1 MRKVHTIPA
10 TIIRFTATPLTS
22 TKRRRV
28 AGYAR
33 VSTDHADQVTSYEA
47 QVDYYTNYI
56 KNREDWEFAGMY
68 TDEGISATNTRHR
81 EGFKR
86 MVEDA
91 LAGKIDLIITK
102 SVSRFARNTVDSL
115 TTVRKLKD
123 KGIEVYFEK
132 ENIWTLDAKGELL
145 ITIMSSLAQ
154 EESRSISENT
164 TWGQRKRFADGKVS
178 VPYKRFLGYDKG
190 PNGTLV
196 VNREQAETVKEIYRL
211 FLAGYTFHS
220 IAAELT
226 RRGIPTPGGCKN
238 WSQSTI
244 RSILTNEKYKGDA
257 LLQKRYTVNFL
268 TKEMRENK
276 GEVPQYYVEHNHEAI
291 ISPEVFDQVQ
301 EAMERRRTGGN
312 RYSGVSIYSSKIK
325 CGDCGGWYGAKV
337 WHSTDKYRKTIYRCN
352 NKFKHHCQTPHLTEA
367 DIQQIFLRAVNKLIT
382 EKQEIIENI
391 RDLQQT
397 LCQTGDLEKAQAQHE
412 ADMKMLAGLTEQC
425 IAENARIAQDQS
437 AYQKRYDDLAKRYDE
452 AKQAYEGTVK
462 AIQHRK
468 TRAEQLDGFIQTLEA
483 QAPVTGFDETLWS
496 SLVDCITVY
505 GEGDVRVTFKD
516 GTEIKA

>member
-1 MRKVHTIPA
+1 
-10 TIIRFTATPLTS
+10 
-22 TKRRRV
+22 
-28 AGYAR
+28 
-33 VSTDHADQVTSYEA
+33 
-47 QVDYYTNYI
+47 
-56 KNREDWEFAGMY
+56 
-68 TDEGISATNTRHR
+68 
-81 EGFKR
+81 
-86 MVEDA
+86 
-91 LAGKIDLIITK
+91 
-102 SVSRFARNTVDSL
+102 
-115 TTVRKLKD
+115 
-123 KGIEVYFEK
+123 
-132 ENIWTLDAKGELL
+132 
-145 ITIMSSLAQ
+145 MSSLAQ

-190 PNGTLV
+190 PDGNLV
-196 VNREQAETVKEIYRL
+196 VNREQAETVKDIYRL
-211 FLAGYTFHS
+211 FFAGYTFHS

-268 TKEMRENK
+268 TKETRENK

-437 AYQKRYDDLAKRYDE
+437 AYQKRYDDLARRYDE
-452 AKQAYEGTVK
+452 AKKAYEEASA
-462 AIQHRK
+462 AIKRRK
-468 TRAEQLDGFIQTLEA
+468 TRAKQLDAFIQTLEG
-483 QAPVTGFDETLWS
+483 QEPVKAFDETLWS
-496 SLVDCITVY
+496 SLVDFLTVH

-516 GTEIKA
+516 GTEIRA

>member
-1 MRKVHTIPA
+1 
-10 TIIRFTATPLTS
+10 
-22 TKRRRV
+22 
-28 AGYAR
+28 
-33 VSTDHADQVTSYEA
+33 
-47 QVDYYTNYI
+47 
-56 KNREDWEFAGMY
+56 
-68 TDEGISATNTRHR
+68 
-81 EGFKR
+81 
-86 MVEDA
+86 
-91 LAGKIDLIITK
+91 
-102 SVSRFARNTVDSL
+102 
-115 TTVRKLKD
+115 
-123 KGIEVYFEK
+123 
-132 ENIWTLDAKGELL
+132 
-145 ITIMSSLAQ
+145 MSSLAQ

-437 AYQKRYDDLAKRYDE
+437 AYQKRYDDLARRYDE
-452 AKQAYEGTVK
+452 AKKAYEEASA
-462 AIQHRK
+462 AIKRRK
-468 TRAEQLDGFIQTLEA
+468 TRAKQLDAFIQTLEG
-483 QAPVTGFDETLWS
+483 QEPVKAFDETLWS
-496 SLVDCITVY
+496 SLVDFLTVH

-516 GTEIKA
+516 GTEIRA

>member
-10 TIIRFTATPLTS
+10 TISRFTATPLTS

-56 KNREDWEFAGMY
+56 KSREDWEFAGMY

-190 PNGTLV
+190 PDGNLV
-196 VNREQAETVKEIYRL
+196 VNRAQAETVKDIYRL

-268 TKEMRENK
+268 TKETRENK

-291 ISPEVFDQVQ
+291 IRPEVFDQ
-301 EAMERRRTGGN
+301 
-312 RYSGVSIYSSKIK
+312 RYSGVSIYSSKIR

-437 AYQKRYDDLAKRYDE
+437 AYQKRYDDLARRYDE
-452 AKQAYEGTVK
+452 AKKAYEEASA
-462 AIQHRK
+462 AIKRRK
-468 TRAEQLDGFIQTLEA
+468 TRAKQLDAFIQTLEG
-483 QAPVTGFDETLWS
+483 QEPVKAFDETLWS
-496 SLVDCITVY
+496 SLVDFLTVH

-516 GTEIKA
+516 GTEIRA

>member
-1 MRKVHTIPA
+1 
-10 TIIRFTATPLTS
+10 
-22 TKRRRV
+22 
-28 AGYAR
+28 
-33 VSTDHADQVTSYEA
+33 
-47 QVDYYTNYI
+47 
-56 KNREDWEFAGMY
+56 
-68 TDEGISATNTRHR
+68 
-81 EGFKR
+81 
-86 MVEDA
+86 
-91 LAGKIDLIITK
+91 
-102 SVSRFARNTVDSL
+102 
-115 TTVRKLKD
+115 
-123 KGIEVYFEK
+123 
-132 ENIWTLDAKGELL
+132 
-145 ITIMSSLAQ
+145 MSSLAQ

-190 PNGTLV
+190 PDGTLV

-437 AYQKRYDDLAKRYDE
+437 AYQKRYDDLARRYDE
-452 AKQAYEGTVK
+452 AKKAYEEASA
-462 AIQHRK
+462 AIQRRK
-468 TRAEQLDGFIQTLEA
+468 TRAKQLDAFIQTLEG
-483 QAPVTGFDETLWS
+483 QEPVKAFDETLWS
-496 SLVDCITVY
+496 SLVDFLTVH

-516 GTEIKA
+516 GTEIRA

>member
-1 MRKVHTIPA
+1 M
-10 TIIRFTATPLTS
+10 
-22 TKRRRV
+22 
-28 AGYAR
+28 
-33 VSTDHADQVTSYEA
+33 
-47 QVDYYTNYI
+47 
-56 KNREDWEFAGMY
+56 
-68 TDEGISATNTRHR
+68 
-81 EGFKR
+81 
-86 MVEDA
+86 
-91 LAGKIDLIITK
+91 
-102 SVSRFARNTVDSL
+102 
-115 TTVRKLKD
+115 
-123 KGIEVYFEK
+123 YFEK

-301 EAMERRRTGGN
+301 EAIERRRTGGN

-437 AYQKRYDDLAKRYDE
+437 AYQKRYDDLARRYDE
-452 AKQAYEGTVK
+452 AKKAYEEASA
-462 AIQHRK
+462 AIKRRK
-468 TRAEQLDGFIQTLEA
+468 TRAKQLDAFIQTLEG
-483 QAPVTGFDETLWS
+483 QEPVKAFDETLWS
-496 SLVDCITVY
+496 SLVDFLTVH

-516 GTEIKA
+516 GTEIRA

>member
-1 MRKVHTIPA
+1 
-10 TIIRFTATPLTS
+10 
-22 TKRRRV
+22 
-28 AGYAR
+28 
-33 VSTDHADQVTSYEA
+33 
-47 QVDYYTNYI
+47 
-56 KNREDWEFAGMY
+56 
-68 TDEGISATNTRHR
+68 
-81 EGFKR
+81 
-86 MVEDA
+86 
-91 LAGKIDLIITK
+91 
-102 SVSRFARNTVDSL
+102 
-115 TTVRKLKD
+115 
-123 KGIEVYFEK
+123 
-132 ENIWTLDAKGELL
+132 
-145 ITIMSSLAQ
+145 MSSLAQ

-352 NKFKHHCQTPHLTEA
+352 NKFKHHCKTPHLTEA

-437 AYQKRYDDLAKRYDE
+437 AYQKRYDDLARRYDE
-452 AKQAYEGTVK
+452 AKKAYEEASA
-462 AIQHRK
+462 AIQRRK
-468 TRAEQLDGFIQTLEA
+468 TRAKQLDAFIQTLEG
-483 QAPVTGFDETLWS
+483 QEPVKAFDETLWS
-496 SLVDCITVY
+496 SLVDFLTVH

-516 GTEIKA
+516 GTEIRA